1 MILPDLS
8 ATNVQ
13 KTKKQRADNVVSLDL
28 RLFTSAMLGWELRRA
43 TLSAKRNRFP
53 HGVLLGKWWYP
64 WDGTFNNQPQFPYD
78 VLEFRRISFIHYLD
92 TTTQYEASKTYWNTT
107 SFWKAQRQPFSS
119 EKNLQTQTTLWVS
132 CELVSHFPELNALSH
147 RFCRIRTWTFLRS
160 SVFPRHVFEKTMV
173 FQDGNANFLL

>member
-1 MILPDLS
+1 MAPFSTLHKVFYIIVGAGFSFNTMILPDLS

-119 EKNLQTQTTLWVS
+119 EKICKRKPHCGFRVS
-132 CELVSHFPELNALSH
+132 LFHISQN
-147 RFCRIRTWTFLRS
+147 
-160 SVFPRHVFEKTMV
+160 
-173 FQDGNANFLL
+173 